1 MENFLKLCQNLR
13 QNYNQFMAIQ
23 MTTKTTYQWPQ
34 SKDIYPYRPGRFDAP
49 KHWRYN
55 LRSFLNRGSIRRF
68 EQFINQ
74 HPFLI
79 DIFNTHLDYS
89 YPVACRF
96 LDKRFN
102 ASQRFDAICDNLLFL
117 PEKLTALSTPLWEKP
132 LSFGEVI
139 PDFEMTLSMTTHQP
153 MEGYWVLELWH
164 KPRNELVYLLTFA
177 KLGDALL
184 IAVVQGPNFEGSKE
198 MVKQL
203 TKSCH
208 GLRPAYL
215 MVETMKSL
223 TKILG
228 YEKLLGIPQKY
239 QNKSRFIQSKQYTVD
254 YDAIFGESGG
264 ELKDYW
270 ELPLEM
276 DRNLDDIPSKK
287 RSMYRKRYAMLDE
300 ITLTIKDTLK
310 L

>member
-1 MENFLKLCQNLR
+1 
-13 QNYNQFMAIQ
+13 

-34 SKDIYPYRPGRFDAP
+34 SKDIYPYRPGRFDA
-49 KHWRYN
+49 
-55 LRSFLNRGSIRRF
+55 
-68 EQFINQ
+68 
-74 HPFLI
+74 
-79 DIFNTHLDYS
+79 
-89 YPVACRF
+89 V
-96 LDKRFN
+96 
-102 ASQRFDAICDNLLFL
+102 CDNLLFL
-117 PEKLTALSTPLWEKP
+117 PQKLTALSTPLWEKP

-300 ITLTIKDTLK
+300 ITFTIKDTLK

>member
-1 MENFLKLCQNLR
+1 ML
-13 QNYNQFMAIQ
+13 
-23 MTTKTTYQWPQ
+23 
-34 SKDIYPYRPGRFDAP
+34 
-49 KHWRYN
+49 
-55 LRSFLNRGSIRRF
+55 
-68 EQFINQ
+68 
-74 HPFLI
+74 
-79 DIFNTHLDYS
+79 
-89 YPVACRF
+89 VVF

-102 ASQRFDAICDNLLFL
+102 ASQRFHAVCDNLLFL

-203 TKSCH
+203 TKLCH

-223 TKILG
+223 TKILD
-228 YEKLLGIPQKY
+228 YDKLLGIPQKY

-287 RSMYRKRYAMLDE
+287 RSMYRKRYAMLDDLAKVIE
-300 ITLTIKDTLK
+300 EK
-310 L
+310 LGL

>member
-1 MENFLKLCQNLR
+1 
-13 QNYNQFMAIQ
+13 
-23 MTTKTTYQWPQ
+23 
-34 SKDIYPYRPGRFDAP
+34 
-49 KHWRYN
+49 
-55 LRSFLNRGSIRRF
+55 
-68 EQFINQ
+68 
-74 HPFLI
+74 
-79 DIFNTHLDYS
+79 
-89 YPVACRF
+89 
-96 LDKRFN
+96 
-102 ASQRFDAICDNLLFL
+102 
-117 PEKLTALSTPLWEKP
+117 
-132 LSFGEVI
+132 
-139 PDFEMTLSMTTHQP
+139 MTLSMTTHQP

-203 TKSCH
+203 TKLCH

-228 YEKLLGIPQKY
+228 YDKLLGIPQKY

-287 RSMYRKRYAMLDE
+287 RSMYRKRYAMLDDLAKVIE
-300 ITLTIKDTLK
+300 EK
-310 L
+310 LGL

>member
-1 MENFLKLCQNLR
+1 
-13 QNYNQFMAIQ
+13 
-23 MTTKTTYQWPQ
+23 
-34 SKDIYPYRPGRFDAP
+34 
-49 KHWRYN
+49 
-55 LRSFLNRGSIRRF
+55 
-68 EQFINQ
+68 
-74 HPFLI
+74 
-79 DIFNTHLDYS
+79 
-89 YPVACRF
+89 
-96 LDKRFN
+96 
-102 ASQRFDAICDNLLFL
+102 
-117 PEKLTALSTPLWEKP
+117 
-132 LSFGEVI
+132 
-139 PDFEMTLSMTTHQP
+139 
-153 MEGYWVLELWH
+153 
-164 KPRNELVYLLTFA
+164 
-177 KLGDALL
+177 
-184 IAVVQGPNFEGSKE
+184 

-215 MVETMKSL
+215 MVETMKLL

-228 YEKLLGIPQKY
+228 YDKLLGIPQKY

>member
-1 MENFLKLCQNLR
+1 MRAYELMVILSPEVEDRAVEPSLSKFLEIVTNE
-13 QNYNQFMAIQ
+13 
-23 MTTKTTYQWPQ
+23 
-34 SKDIYPYRPGRFDAP
+34 G
-49 KHWRYN
+49 
-55 LRSFLNRGSIRRF
+55 GSIENVDIWGRRRLAY
-68 EQFINQ
+68 EIQKK
-74 HPFLI
+74 
-79 DIFNTHLDYS
+79 S
-89 YPVACRF
+89 
-96 LDKRFN
+96 
-102 ASQRFDAICDNLLFL
+102 
-117 PEKLTALSTPLWEKP
+117 E
-132 LSFGEVI
+132 
-139 PDFEMTLSMTTHQP
+139 
-153 MEGYWVLELWH
+153 
-164 KPRNELVYLLTFA
+164 
-177 KLGDALL
+177 LL

-203 TKSCH
+203 TKLCH

-228 YEKLLGIPQKY
+228 YNKLLGIPQKY

-287 RSMYRKRYAMLDE
+287 RSMYRKRYAMLDDLAKVIE
-300 ITLTIKDTLK
+300 EK
-310 L
+310 LGL

>member
-1 MENFLKLCQNLR
+1 M
-13 QNYNQFMAIQ
+13 I
-23 MTTKTTYQWPQ
+23 TKQQYTWIKADVIHP
-34 SKDIYPYRPGRFDAP
+34 DRPGRSNYL
-49 KHWRYN
+49 KRLRYN
-55 LRSFLNRGSIRRF
+55 LRSFLHRRWIRKF
-68 EQFINQ
+68 ESFVNQ
-74 HPFLI
+74 HPSLI
-79 DIFNTHLDYS
+79 NLLNERVDYS
-89 YPVACRF
+89 YPLACRF
-96 LDKRFN
+96 LDKRLTT
-102 ASQRFDAICDNLLFL
+102 SQRFEAICENLLFL

-215 MVETMKSL
+215 MVEAMKSL

-228 YEKLLGIPQKY
+228 FDKLLGIPQKY
-239 QNKSRFIQSKQYTVD
+239 QNKSRIVQSKRYTVD
-254 YDAIFGESGG
+254 YDAIFAESGG
-264 ELKDYW
+264 QLENYW
-270 ELPLEM
+270 VLPLES
-276 DRNLDDIPSKK
+276 DRNLDDVPSKK

-300 ITLTIKDTLK
+300 LAASMAEK
-310 L
+310 LGL